1 MPDIS
6 NIPSARVPVLDD
18 KGLMTRQWYRY
29 FFNLFNLT
37 NAGSS
42 PTNANDLALAPAPQP
57 STGANLSG
65 ATGTLG
71 TANGGTGLAAT
82 PSNGQLLIG
91 NGTGF
96 SLNTLTAGTG
106 VTLTN
111 GAGTITVAASAA
123 ASAANLTGGVAGSLP
138 YQSGVSTTTFL
149 PIGTASQVLQVN
161 AGATAPEWVAPSGGT
176 VTSVSFT
183 GGVVSVATPTT
194 TPAFTVAGTSGG
206 IPYFSSASTWATSAA
221 LAANALVVG
230 GGAAVAPSTVTTGTN
245 VLTALGVN
253 VGTAG
258 AVVVNG
264 GVLGTPTSGTV
275 TNLTGTASININGT
289 VGATTPAAG
298 AFTTLSASSTVSGTG
313 FSTYL
318 ASPPAIGGTVAAAIT
333 GTTITANTGLVGP
346 HNGTVGAT
354 TPATGA
360 FTTVDGTTI
369 TASVTFN
376 GPHNGTVGA
385 TTRNTGA
392 FTTLTANSTSTFTGG
407 HGKNAF
413 GAVDAA
419 GLLALNGNATGATTL
434 YSMYLNQAVQ
444 TDVTVVF
451 DSIRC
456 APSLAAATAT
466 GTVRGFNVQGATL
479 GAGASIT
486 NQVGFN
492 AGSTITTG
500 TNNYGFFG
508 NLAAATGSW
517 NYYAAGTANNA
528 YAGNSRFGGVTV
540 PVATVDV
547 TGSVAA
553 TTTILSTGATS
564 GVGYATGA
572 GGSQTQL
579 TSRTTGVTLN
589 TICGKITLFS
599 ATTTAGTFSSF
610 TVTNSAVAAT
620 DVVIINIGASATAD
634 RYNVTVTAVAAGSF
648 RVQIHNVAA
657 VAVAE
662 APVLNFAV
670 IKAVTA

>member
-1 MPDIS
+1 MLDIS

-42 PTNANDLALAPAPQP
+42 STNADDLALAPVAQ
-57 STGANLSG
+57 SSVGVNLTS

-96 SLNTLTAGTG
+96 TLNTLTAGTG

-111 GAGTITVAASAA
+111 GAGTITVAAAA
-123 ASAANLTGGVAGSLP
+123 ASAAANLTGGVAGSLP

-161 AGATAPEWVAPSGGT
+161 AGATAPEWTTPSGGT
-176 VTSVSFT
+176 VTSVGFT

-206 IPYFSSASTWATSAA
+206 IPYFSSATTWATSAA

-264 GVLGTPTSGTV
+264 GVLGTPSSGTV
-275 TNLTGTASININGT
+275 TNLTGTASININGS
-289 VGATTPAAG
+289 VGATTASTG

-313 FSTYL
+313 FTTYL
-318 ASPPAIGGTVAAAIT
+318 ASPPAIGGTTAAAIT

-354 TPATGA
+354 TPATGV
-360 FTTVDGTTI
+360 FTTIGGTTI
-369 TASVTFN
+369 TASVAFS

-385 TTRNTGA
+385 TTPATGA
-392 FTTLTANSTSTFTGG
+392 FTTLTANSNSTFTGG

-419 GLLALNGNATGATTL
+419 ALLALNGNATGATTAYSL
-434 YSMYLNQAVQ
+434 YLTQAVQ
-444 TDVTVVF
+444 TDVTAFF

-466 GTVRGFNVQGATL
+466 GTLRGFNVIGATL

-492 AGSTITTG
+492 AAATINTG

-517 NYYAAGTANNA
+517 NYYASGTANNA

-572 GGSQTQL
+572 GLSTTQL
-579 TSRTTGVTLN
+579 TSRTTGVTIN
-589 TICGKITLFS
+589 AICGKITLFS
-599 ATTTAGTFSSF
+599 ATTTAGTFASF

-620 DVVIINIGASATAD
+620 DVVIVNIGSGATANS
-634 RYNVTVTAVAAGSF
+634 YSVTISAVAAGSF
-648 RVQIHNVAA
+648 RVQIANAAA

>member
-1 MPDIS
+1 
-6 NIPSARVPVLDD
+6 
-18 KGLMTRQWYRY
+18 MTRQWYRY
-29 FFNLFNLT
+29 LFNLFNLT
-37 NAGSS
+37 NEGSS
-42 PTNANDLALAPAPQP
+42 PVSIDDLALAPVAQP
-57 STGANLSG
+57 SMGANLNG

-71 TANGGTGLAAT
+71 TTNGGTGLAAT
-82 PSNGQLLIG
+82 PTNGQLLIG

-123 ASAANLTGGVAGSLP
+123 ASAVNLTGGATGSLP

-161 AGATAPEWVAPSGGT
+161 AGATAPEWTTLSSGT
-176 VTSVSFT
+176 VTSVAALTLGTAGTDLSSTVATPTTTPVITLNVPTASAANRGALSSTDWTTFNGKQAALVSGTNIKTVNSASLLGSGNVAVGTVTSVGFT

-206 IPYFSSASTWATSAA
+206 IPYFSSATTWATSAV

-230 GGAAVAPSTVTTGTN
+230 GGAAVAPSTVATGTN

-258 AVVVNG
+258 SVVVNG
-264 GVLGTPTSGTV
+264 GVLGTPSSGTV

-289 VGATTPAAG
+289 VGATTR
-298 AFTTLSASSTVSGTG
+298 S
-313 FSTYL
+313 
-318 ASPPAIGGTVAAAIT
+318 
-333 GTTITANTGLVGP
+333 
-346 HNGTVGAT
+346 
-354 TPATGA
+354 
-360 FTTVDGTTI
+360 
-369 TASVTFN
+369 
-376 GPHNGTVGA
+376 
-385 TTRNTGA
+385 TGA
-392 FTTLTANSTSTFTGG
+392 FTTLTANSNSTFTGG
-407 HGKNAF
+407 HGTNAF
-413 GAVDAA
+413 GAVEAA
-419 GLLALNGNATGATTL
+419 ALLALSSNATGATDVR
-434 YSMYLNQAVQ
+434 AVHATQEIQ
-444 TDVTVVF
+444 TAVTGF
-451 DSIRC
+451 YDSFRSS
-456 APSLAAATAT
+456 PTLAASTTLSNLRHFAA
-466 GTVRGFNVQGATL
+466 NSLTL
-479 GAGASIT
+479 GAGATIST
-486 NQVGFN
+486 QAGFN
-492 AGSTITTG
+492 VGAGLTAATT
-500 TNNYGFFG
+500 NYGFFG
-508 NLAAATGSW
+508 NLAAATGRW

-589 TICGKITLFS
+589 TICGRITLFS
-599 ATTTAGTFSSF
+599 TTTTAGTFASF

-657 VAVAE
+657 VGVAE
-662 APVLNFAV
+662 APVLNFAI